1 MFSCVSIVD
10 QCGSV
15 WKPLALCLIRSLFT
29 VLEKKGMK
37 WNTVS
42 CRYYHCSGKKNV
54 VNWRYYRDPIIET
67 PSIRHDQF
75 FIQISRFKT
84 VYKKKKLLRNLWN
97 LIELRSDKEVS
108 RVGSCSDCAV
118 FSVFFMSPIL
128 LSSFRP
134 TITHNVNTATYCGV
148 KSSREMSQSSREYS
162 TYRCAY
168 IEKGRNSMFWFELKH
183 GTNKSW

>member
-84 VYKKKKLLRNLWN
+84 VYKKKKILRNLWN
-97 LIELRSDKEVS
+97 LIELRCDKEVLC
-108 RVGSCSDCAV
+108 VGSWKLFRLHRIFCVSYERD
-118 FSVFFMSPIL
+118 
-128 LSSFRP
+128 SFVSREVIRLRP
-134 TITHNVNTATYCGV
+134 TITHNVNTGTYCG
-148 KSSREMSQSSREYS
+148 EDIYS
-162 TYRCAY
+162 V
-168 IEKGRNSMFWFELKH
+168 
-183 GTNKSW
+183 